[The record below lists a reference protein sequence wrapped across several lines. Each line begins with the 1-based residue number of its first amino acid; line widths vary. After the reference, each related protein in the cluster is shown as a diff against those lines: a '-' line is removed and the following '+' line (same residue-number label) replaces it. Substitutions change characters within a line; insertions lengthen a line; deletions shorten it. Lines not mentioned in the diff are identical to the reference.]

1 MNIVISFHFFLSK
14 CQTIPMN
21 YVQFIANIK
30 EAGSACYGGP
40 IKNMDAMVEKTGG
53 QCFNLG
59 FLELQGA
66 LSREREKCIIGL
78 LCQVYDAVSLFYA
91 PCLVFFYPTSD
102 LIFSAR
108 LRL

>member
-1 MNIVISFHFFLSK
+1 MSVCCS
-14 CQTIPMN
+14 TIPMN

-30 EAGSACYGGP
+30 EAG
-40 IKNMDAMVEKTGG
+40 

-59 FLELQGA
+59 ILELQGA
-66 LSREREKCIIGL
+66 LSREREKCIQRIIGL

-91 PCLVFFYPTSD
+91 LCLVFFYPTSD

>member
-1 MNIVISFHFFLSK
+1 MISFHFFFLSK
-14 CQTIPMN
+14 YQTIPMN

-30 EAGSACYGGP
+30 EAG
-40 IKNMDAMVEKTGG
+40 

-59 FLELQGA
+59 ILELQGA
-66 LSREREKCIIGL
+66 LSREREKCIQRIIGL

>member
-1 MNIVISFHFFLSK
+1 MLRGKKAVAI
-14 CQTIPMN
+14 N

-30 EAGSACYGGP
+30 EACSACYGGP
-40 IKNMDAMVEKTGG
+40 IKNMDAMVEKAGG
-53 QCFNLG
+53 LCFNLG
-59 FLELQGA
+59 ILELQGA
-66 LSREREKCIIGL
+66 LSREREKCTQRIIGL

-108 LRL
+108 LGL

>member
-1 MNIVISFHFFLSK
+1 
-14 CQTIPMN
+14 MN

-40 IKNMDAMVEKTGG
+40 IKNMDAMVEKAGG

-59 FLELQGA
+59 ILELQGA
-66 LSREREKCIIGL
+66 LSREREKCIQRIIGL

-91 PCLVFFYPTSD
+91 LCLVFFYPTSD